1 MLIWQHFKFFFYV
14 NLFNNTV
21 NENFAGLLNF
31 LLPILAAI
39 PLVGFLIQ
47 TDVPGLSFI
56 QVCSFL
62 CLHTV

>member
-1 MLIWQHFKFFFYV
+1 MANFLVFLLCQP
-14 NLFNNTV
+14 LTV